1 MGLGTDHRLPLAQNP
16 VLLAGQIA
24 ILLASCNR
32 DVSRLC
38 KRRQVAGREEV
49 RAGDSE
55 SRAQFGRTPRAV
67 RQPLQDVVRHLG
79 TALSQKPSCFVML
92 LIIDQTSLPQRA
104 DHFDPKT
111 SPLYPKDPMSLH
123 QRPYVSTSETYYKEN
138 SINPPQ
144 PAKRSIKV
152 NFFSAFFFPIFISL
166 SLLLKK
172 IHLSCALPSGAFP
185 FLRPKFCSLKFRVKP
200 SDFPKILKRKEKQ
213 GI

>member
-1 MGLGTDHRLPLAQNP
+1 MVGLGTNHRLSLAQNP
-16 VLLAGQIA
+16 VLLGGHIA
-24 ILLASCNR
+24 IILASCNR
-32 DVSRLC
+32 DVARLC

-55 SRAQFGRTPRAV
+55 SRAQFGWTPRAV

-79 TALSQKPSCFVML
+79 TALFQKPSCFVML
-92 LIIDQTSLPQRA
+92 LIIDQTSLPQQA

-144 PAKRSIKV
+144 PAKRSIKM
-152 NFFSAFFFPIFISL
+152 NFFSAFFFRCS
-166 SLLLKK
+166 SSKK
-172 IHLSCALPSGAFP
+172 VC
-185 FLRPKFCSLKFRVKP
+185 RCSL
-200 SDFPKILKRKEKQ
+200 
-213 GI
+213 